1 LRLRWQASCAFLAK
15 SLYSNSFGLARF
27 NSEKSLSLLNK
38 FLPTFLATNYGH
50 LNRSIHL
57 NASVAW
63 LPVIIR
69 ECQPQPFCCC
79 ARIVLSCLLD
89 PLKHFCPAT
98 SRASEMR
105 SSNAGIFLANRP
117 AKRGRGRPL
126 LKIRSGKLAISDKQT
141 RTKGT
146 THGASCFDLPLITLH
161 FPRQ

>member
-1 LRLRWQASCAFLAK
+1 MAGQLCLSCVAIIQSRQSTSSRVIAK

-63 LPVIIR
+63 FPVIIR

-79 ARIVLSCLLD
+79 ARIVLRLL
-89 PLKHFCPAT
+89 A
-98 SRASEMR
+98 
-105 SSNAGIFLANRP
+105 
-117 AKRGRGRPL
+117 
-126 LKIRSGKLAISDKQT
+126 
-141 RTKGT
+141 
-146 THGASCFDLPLITLH
+146 
-161 FPRQ
+161 